1 MDSNYWKTRVTKA
14 YEPWSMSLARSC
26 YYVKWCIYIWIY
38 IYIYIHYLYMN
49 CLYTMA
55 GNTTNFYTWISGN
68 LPIRSI
74 MRKIPATFAPK
85 KMVLSLRGK
94 KRIGVSFPGLF
105 PWEVVRAGLFFVFF
119 SRRSW
124 EKWCNGPAGDFGF
137 SFIYQLLRLFEPRRA
152 GRSSKRE
159 RLLGCKKHFSFWL
172 FIRFDS
178 LCMSI
183 YVQFVGFQSADFR
196 IGCWIQTNV
205 SDHLLW
211 GLVFD
216 KACMYYVHG
225 RYGK

>member
-49 CLYTMA
+49 CLYTMP

-94 KRIGVSFPGLF
+94 HALVFPF
-105 PWEVVRAGLFFVFF
+105 PAFSLEKLLERACFVRF

-124 EKWCNGPAGDFGF
+124 EKWCNGPAGEFE
-137 SFIYQLLRLFEPRRA
+137 SSSISYQLLRLFEPRRA

-172 FIRFDS
+172 F
-178 LCMSI
+178 
-183 YVQFVGFQSADFR
+183 GFQSADFR

-216 KACMYYVHG
+216 KACMYMEG
-225 RYGK
+225 MESSSQLETMELKIGS

>member
-68 LPIRSI
+68 LPIDSI
-74 MRKIPATFAPK
+74 MQKIPATFAPK
-85 KMVLSLRGK
+85 KMVLSLRGN

-105 PWEVVRAGLFFVFF
+105 PWEVVGAGLFFVFF
-119 SRRSW
+119 LGEVGS
-124 EKWCNGPAGDFGF
+124 PAGEFGF
-137 SFIYQLLRLFEPRRA
+137 SFISYQLLRLFEPRRA

-172 FIRFDS
+172 F
-178 LCMSI
+178 
-183 YVQFVGFQSADFR
+183 GFQSADFR

-216 KACMYYVHG
+216 KACMYMEG
-225 RYGK
+225 MESSSQLETMELKIGS

>member
-105 PWEVVRAGLFFVFF
+105 PWEVFVFF
-119 SRRSW
+119 LGEVGR
-124 EKWCNGPAGDFGF
+124 NGVMALLVSLDSH
-137 SFIYQLLRLFEPRRA
+137 SFISYQLLRLFEPRRA

-172 FIRFDS
+172 F
-178 LCMSI
+178 
-183 YVQFVGFQSADFR
+183 GFQSADFC

-216 KACMYYVHG
+216 KACMYMEG
-225 RYGK
+225 MESSSQLETMELKIGS

>member
-1 MDSNYWKTRVTKA
+1 MDSNYWKTKA

-38 IYIYIHYLYMN
+38 IYIYIFIHYLYMN

-55 GNTTNFYTWISGN
+55 GDTTYFYTWISGN
-68 LPIRSI
+68 LPIDSI

-94 KRIGVSFPGLF
+94 NALVFPF
-105 PWEVVRAGLFFVFF
+105 PAFSLEKLLERACFCFF

-124 EKWCNGPAGDFGF
+124 ERWCNGPAGEFGF
-137 SFIYQLLRLFEPRRA
+137 SFISYQLLRLFEPRRA

-172 FIRFDS
+172 F
-178 LCMSI
+178 
-183 YVQFVGFQSADFR
+183 GFQSADFR

-205 SDHLLW
+205 SNHLLW